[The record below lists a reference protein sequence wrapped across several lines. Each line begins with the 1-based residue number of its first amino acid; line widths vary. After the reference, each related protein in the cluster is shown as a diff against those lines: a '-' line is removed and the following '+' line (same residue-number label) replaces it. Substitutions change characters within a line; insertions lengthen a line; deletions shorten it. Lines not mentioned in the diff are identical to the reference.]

1 MKKLSLLGLGL
12 VVSWQSLFAAG
23 LSVTGVGW
31 GLDGNASKK
40 SQSQVSAT
48 LFVPQSL
55 NVGWEVGMDETMI
68 QNKTSDDVNE
78 LGIGVVWNWVGLA
91 NSFAVGAKTLNSSA
105 SANKGAQAV
114 DFSYHRFNGYKWSVG
129 LDLGQSSYPNYPITS
144 GGTGFSVTQISPSA
158 SVSVTSRTSAS
169 FAFDMINL
177 SKDPGYVGTS
187 FNSFSATL
195 SLFLNRGSIWAGS
208 WSGKRA
214 FYQGGR
220 AQTLYSTPLIFKG
233 GTNLGASYVLGA
245 TSSMNLTVA
254 QDTYQESTYGTDL
267 KETIVALGYGKSF

>member
-12 VVSWQSLFAAG
+12 LVSYQSLFAAG

-40 SQSQVSAT
+40 SQSQVSAS
-48 LFVPQSL
+48 LFLPQSL
-55 NVGWEVGMDETMI
+55 NVGWEVAVDETMI

-78 LGIGVVWNWVGLA
+78 LGVGVVWNWVGLA

-114 DFSYHRFNGYKWSVG
+114 DFSYHRYDGYKWSLG
-129 LDLGQSSYPNYPITS
+129 LDLGQSSYPNYPLTS
-144 GGTGFSVTQISPSA
+144 GGKGFSVTQVSPSA
-158 SVSVTSRTSAS
+158 SVSVTSRTAA
-169 FAFDMINL
+169 AFNLDLINL
-177 SKDPGYVGTS
+177 SKDPGYVGSSFTS
-187 FNSFSATL
+187 FSGTL
-195 SLFLNRGSIWAGS
+195 SFFLNNGSIWAGF
-208 WSGKRA
+208 WTGKRA
-214 FYQGGR
+214 FYQSGR

-233 GTNLGASYVLGA
+233 GSNLGASYVLSA
-245 TSSMNLTVA
+245 TSSMNLTLA
-254 QDTYQESTYGTDL
+254 QDTYQESTLGSDL